1 MGKGERMRN
10 IKAPGDYVSLSTPM
24 FIAVVI
30 WLVGNNYKDMTAP
43 MKLSTLVKCFQ
54 DLGILRSSPRQIWRR
69 LNRTSVPA
77 TFPGLKFQEN
87 ALCVLLAC
95 RPSAHWMS
103 SAERWIDDNRD
114 MLIANRALNPEAPR
128 MCVLRDEVVQ

>member
-1 MGKGERMRN
+1 MGEGERMRDTR
-10 IKAPGDYVSLSTPM
+10 APGEYLSLSTPM
-24 FIAVVI
+24 FIATVI

-43 MKLSTLVKCFQ
+43 MKLSILVRCFIE
-54 DLGILRSSPRQIWRR
+54 LGILRSSPAIIWRR

-77 TFPGLKFQEN
+77 TFPGTKFQEN

-114 MLIANRALNPEAPR
+114 MLIASRALNPEAPR
-128 MCVLRDEVVQ
+128 MCVLRDD